1 MTRLKQWGV
10 MAGVALAVLAAGYVW
25 GAWGRRT
32 AERQLARSNALLA
45 LDDARRNALS
55 GSLDLYKLNF
65 GAAATHFETARAT
78 TDRARGLLTDAGS
91 TADPADLSAAVTA
104 LDEARALAAKLDQAA
119 GQKAASATAL
129 LDKAASA
136 P

>member
-25 GAWGRRT
+25 GAWGRRD
-32 AERQLARSNALLA
+32 AERQLARSNALVA
-45 LDDARRNALS
+45 LGDARRNALS

-65 GAAATHFETARAT
+65 GAAAAHFETARAT
-78 TDRARGLLTDAGS
+78 TDRARGLLTAAGA
-91 TADPADLSAAVTA
+91 TTDPADLAAAITA

-119 GQKAASATAL
+119 GQKAAAAVAL
-129 LDKAASA
+129 LDKTAAA

>member
-25 GAWGRRT
+25 GAWGRRA
-32 AERQLARSNALLA
+32 AERELARAKALVA
-45 LDDARRNALS
+45 LGEARRNALS

-78 TDRARGLLTDAGS
+78 TDRARGMLADAGS
-91 TADPADLSAAVTA
+91 TADPADLAAAITS

-119 GQKAASATAL
+119 GQKAASANAL

>member
-1 MTRLKQWGV
+1 MMRLKQWGT

-25 GAWGRRT
+25 GAWGRRA
-32 AERQLARSNALLA
+32 AERELARSNALVA
-45 LDDARRNALS
+45 LGEARRNALS

-78 TDRARGLLTDAGS
+78 TDRARGMLTNAGS
-91 TADPADLSAAVTA
+91 TADPADLAAAITA

-119 GQKAASATAL
+119 GQKAASAIAL

>member
-25 GAWGRRT
+25 GAWGRRA
-32 AERQLARSNALLA
+32 AERELARSNALVA
-45 LDDARRNALS
+45 LGEARRHALS

-78 TDRARGLLTDAGS
+78 TDRVRGALAEAGS
-91 TADPADLSAAVTA
+91 TADPADLAAAVTA
-104 LDEARALAAKLDQAA
+104 LDEARGLAAKLDQAA
-119 GQKAASATAL
+119 GQKAASAIAL
-129 LDKAASA
+129 DRKSVV
-136 P
+136 

>member
-25 GAWGRRT
+25 GAWGRRA
-32 AERQLARSNALLA
+32 AERELARSNAVVA
-45 LDDARRNALS
+45 LGEARRHALS

-91 TADPADLSAAVTA
+91 TADPADLAAAITA

-119 GQKAASATAL
+119 GQKAASAIAL

>member
-25 GAWGRRT
+25 GAWGRRA
-32 AERQLARSNALLA
+32 AERELARSNALVA
-45 LDDARRNALS
+45 LGEARRNALS

-78 TDRARGLLTDAGS
+78 TDRARGMLTDLGS
-91 TADPADLSAAVTA
+91 SADQADLAAAITA

>member
-25 GAWGRRT
+25 GAWGRRA
-32 AERQLARSNALLA
+32 AERELARSNALVA
-45 LDDARRNALS
+45 LGEARRNALS

-78 TDRARGLLTDAGS
+78 TDRVRGALAETGS
-91 TADPADLSAAVTA
+91 TADPADLAAAVTA
-104 LDEARALAAKLDQAA
+104 LDEARGLAAKLDQAA
-119 GQKAASATAL
+119 GQKAASAIAL

>member
-25 GAWGRRT
+25 GAWGRRA
-32 AERQLARSNALLA
+32 AERELARSNAVVA
-45 LDDARRNALS
+45 LGEARRHALS

-91 TADPADLSAAVTA
+91 TADPADLAAAITS

-119 GQKAASATAL
+119 GQKAASAIAL

>member
-10 MAGVALAVLAAGYVW
+10 MAGVALAILAAGYVW
-25 GAWGRRT
+25 GAWGRRD
-32 AERQLARSNALLA
+32 AERQLARSTALLA
-45 LDDARRNALS
+45 LGDARRNALS

-78 TDRARGLLTDAGS
+78 TDRARGLLTEAGS
-91 TADPADLSAAVTA
+91 TADPADLAAAITA
-104 LDEARALAAKLDQAA
+104 LDEGRALAAKLDQAA
-119 GQKAASATAL
+119 GQKAASAIAI

>member
-25 GAWGRRT
+25 GAWGRRA
-32 AERQLARSNALLA
+32 AERELARSNAVVA
-45 LDDARRNALS
+45 LGEARRNALS

-78 TDRARGLLTDAGS
+78 TDRARSMLTDAGS
-91 TADPADLSAAVTA
+91 TSDPADLAAAITA

-119 GQKAASATAL
+119 GQKAASAIAR
-129 LDKAASA
+129 LDRAASA

>member
-25 GAWGRRT
+25 GAWGRRA
-32 AERQLARSNALLA
+32 AERELARSNAVVA
-45 LDDARRNALS
+45 LGEARRHALS

-78 TDRARGLLTDAGS
+78 TDRARGMLTEAGS
-91 TADPADLSAAVTA
+91 TADPADLAAAITA

-119 GQKAASATAL
+119 GQKAASAIAL

>member
-1 MTRLKQWGV
+1 MTRLKQWGM

-25 GAWGRRT
+25 GSWGRRA
-32 AERQLARSNALLA
+32 AERELVRSNALLA
-45 LDDARRNALS
+45 LGEARRNALS

-91 TADPADLSAAVTA
+91 TADPADLTAAITA

-119 GQKAASATAL
+119 GQKAASAMTL

>member
-25 GAWGRRT
+25 GAWGRRA
-32 AERQLARSNALLA
+32 AERELARSNAVVA
-45 LDDARRNALS
+45 LGEARRHALS

-78 TDRARGLLTDAGS
+78 TDRARGMLTEAGS
-91 TADPADLSAAVTA
+91 TADPADLAAAITA

-119 GQKAASATAL
+119 GQKAASAITL

>member
-25 GAWGRRT
+25 GAWGRRA
-32 AERQLARSNALLA
+32 AERELARSNAVVA
-45 LDDARRNALS
+45 LGEARRHALS

-91 TADPADLSAAVTA
+91 TADPADLAAAITS

-119 GQKAASATAL
+119 GQKAAAAITL

>member
-25 GAWGRRT
+25 GAWGRRA
-32 AERQLARSNALLA
+32 AERELARSNALVA
-45 LDDARRNALS
+45 LGEARRNALS

-78 TDRARGLLTDAGS
+78 TD
-91 TADPADLSAAVTA
+91 
-104 LDEARALAAKLDQAA
+104 QA
-119 GQKAASATAL
+119 
-129 LDKAASA
+129 
-136 P
+136 

>member
-25 GAWGRRT
+25 GAWGRRA
-32 AERQLARSNALLA
+32 AERELARSNALVA
-45 LDDARRNALS
+45 LGEARRNALS

-78 TDRARGLLTDAGS
+78 TDRVRGLLTDAGS
-91 TADPADLSAAVTA
+91 TADPADLAAAVTA

-119 GQKAASATAL
+119 GQKAAAAITL

>member
-25 GAWGRRT
+25 GAWGRRA
-32 AERQLARSNALLA
+32 AERELARSNAVVA
-45 LDDARRNALS
+45 LGEARRHALS

-78 TDRARGLLTDAGS
+78 TDRVRGLLTDAGS
-91 TADPADLSAAVTA
+91 TADPADLAAAVTA

-119 GQKAASATAL
+119 GQKAAAAITL

>member
-25 GAWGRRT
+25 GAWGRRA
-32 AERQLARSNALLA
+32 AERELARSNALVA
-45 LDDARRNALS
+45 LGEARRHALS

-78 TDRARGLLTDAGS
+78 TDRVRGLLTDAGS
-91 TADPADLSAAVTA
+91 TADPADLAAAVTA

-119 GQKAASATAL
+119 GQKAAAAITL

>member
-25 GAWGRRT
+25 GAWGRRA
-32 AERQLARSNALLA
+32 AERELARSNALVA
-45 LDDARRNALS
+45 LGEARRNALS

-78 TDRARGLLTDAGS
+78 TDRARGMLTDAGS
-91 TADPADLSAAVTA
+91 TADPADLAAAITA

-119 GQKAASATAL
+119 GQKATSAIAL

>member
-1 MTRLKQWGV
+1 MTRLKQWGM

-25 GAWGRRT
+25 GAWGRRA
-32 AERQLARSNALLA
+32 AERELARSNALVA
-45 LDDARRNALS
+45 LGEARRNALS

-78 TDRARGLLTDAGS
+78 TDRARGMLTDAGS
-91 TADPADLSAAVTA
+91 TADPADLAAAVTA
-104 LDEARALAAKLDQAA
+104 LDEARALAAKLEQSA
-119 GQKAASATAL
+119 GQKAASANAL

>member
-25 GAWGRRT
+25 GAWGRRA
-32 AERQLARSNALLA
+32 AERELARSNALVA
-45 LDDARRNALS
+45 LGEARRHALS

-78 TDRARGLLTDAGS
+78 TDRVRGALAEAGS
-91 TADPADLSAAVTA
+91 TADPADLAAAVTA

-119 GQKAASATAL
+119 GQKAAAAITL

>member
-25 GAWGRRT
+25 GAWGRRA
-32 AERQLARSNALLA
+32 AERELARSNALVA
-45 LDDARRNALS
+45 LGEARRHALS

-78 TDRARGLLTDAGS
+78 TDRVRGLLTDAGS
-91 TADPADLSAAVTA
+91 TADPADLAAAVTA
-104 LDEARALAAKLDQAA
+104 LDEARGLAAKLDQAA
-119 GQKAASATAL
+119 GQKAASAIAL

>member
-25 GAWGRRT
+25 GAWGRRA
-32 AERQLARSNALLA
+32 AERELARSKALVA
-45 LDDARRNALS
+45 LGEARRNALS

-78 TDRARGLLTDAGS
+78 TDRARGMLADAGS
-91 TADPADLSAAVTA
+91 TADPADLAAAITS

-119 GQKAASATAL
+119 GQKAASANAL

>member
-25 GAWGRRT
+25 GAWGRRA
-32 AERQLARSNALLA
+32 AERELARSNALVA
-45 LDDARRNALS
+45 LGEARRNALS

-78 TDRARGLLTDAGS
+78 TDRARGMLTDAGS
-91 TADPADLSAAVTA
+91 TADPADLAAAITS

-119 GQKAASATAL
+119 GQKAASAIAL
-129 LDKAASA
+129 LDKAAS
-136 P
+136 PP